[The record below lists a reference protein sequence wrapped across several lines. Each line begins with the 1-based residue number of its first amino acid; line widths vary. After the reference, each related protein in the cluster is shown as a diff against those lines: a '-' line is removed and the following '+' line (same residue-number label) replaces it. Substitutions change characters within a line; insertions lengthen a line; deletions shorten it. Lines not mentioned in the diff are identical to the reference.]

1 MGRPTVRRNLDKTS
15 FGTKGKSCN
24 NSMSGDATDDDDDD
38 DDDADASSLFDNDN
52 DDADDD
58 ER

>member
-24 NSMSGDATDDDDDD
+24 NSISGDTDDDDDD
-38 DDDADASSLFDNDN
+38 DASSLFDNDN